1 MIHVIFNFIYGST
14 PAKFESKYSLDESI
28 VRLRGSTKRSVLG
41 SLRNQEAIGT
51 VSEHRVVL
59 QRAIPFVGN
68 SFKPFFVGKFQRG
81 SSGIVLTGR
90 FTMHWFVKAFLT
102 FWFGF
107 CLLWAVLATIA
118 VLSSQDTMWWF
129 PVAGLG
135 MLAAGAVVV
144 QLGKFFARNDTIWL
158 SKVIQAALSGS
169 AA

>member
-1 MIHVIFNFIYGST
+1 MIRVLLNFLYGST
-14 PAKFESKYSLDESI
+14 PATFESRYSLGESI
-28 VRLRGSTKRSVLG
+28 ERLRGSTKRSALG
-41 SLRNQEAIGT
+41 ALRSQAAVGT

-81 SSGIVLTGR
+81 SGGIVLTGR
-90 FTMHWFVKAFLT
+90 FTMHWFVKAFST

-107 CLLWAVLATIA
+107 CLLWTVLATAA
-118 VLSSQDTMWWF
+118 VFSSQDTMWWF
-129 PVAGLG
+129 PLAGLG
-135 MLAAGAVVV
+135 MLAAGAAMV